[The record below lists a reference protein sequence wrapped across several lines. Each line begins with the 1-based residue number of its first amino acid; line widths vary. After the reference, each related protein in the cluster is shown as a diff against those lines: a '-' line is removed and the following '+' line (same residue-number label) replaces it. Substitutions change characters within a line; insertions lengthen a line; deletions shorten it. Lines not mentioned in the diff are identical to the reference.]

1 MTEKLIIRL
10 IPDAMTLLTMMRLGR
25 QPQLLVQ
32 PASIGI
38 LLPILAR
45 LQLLPRLVPTA
56 KIMTAT
62 GKLIIRLTLV
72 VPVRMIMM
80 KPRLSQLPPVPRD
93 LIGIRLQTAAK
104 YRLFVETIYANQ
116 ERLRQVARW
125 IALPVLLLL
134 PNVPPN
140 RNAPNIIGLGAAGFV
155 RARLA
160 R

>member
-1 MTEKLIIRL
+1 MEKLITRL
-10 IPDAMTLLTMMRLGR
+10 IPDVMMRLTMMRLGR
-25 QPQLLVQ
+25 QPQLLVR

-38 LLPILAR
+38 LFPIPAR
-45 LQLLPRLVPTA
+45 LQLLLRLVPTA
-56 KIMTAT
+56 KIMTVM
-62 GKLIIRLTLV
+62 GKLIILPTPAV
-72 VPVRMIMM
+72 MVWMIMM
-80 KPRLSQLPPVPRD
+80 KQRLSQLPPVPRD